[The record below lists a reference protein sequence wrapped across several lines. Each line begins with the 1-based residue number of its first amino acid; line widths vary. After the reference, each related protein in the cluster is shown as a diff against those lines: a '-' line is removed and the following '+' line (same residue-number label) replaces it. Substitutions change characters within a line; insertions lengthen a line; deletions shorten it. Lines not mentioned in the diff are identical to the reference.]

1 MDSHINWL
9 TRSYVV
15 LWARTSIGWLGLK
28 QVMMLMIMM
37 FIFWYFTV
45 SLDPIKY
52 FMSYCVYDNN
62 IFPEILN
69 EGASIISI
77 ILNQN
82 AYLYTH
88 ALSYALYIPVFFH
101 FSVCVD
107 KLFFPRPLIFEFQ
120 QKVLELS
127 DMCVSLSSPKID
139 LETDFSTWKVE
150 VLRTSVFIIKE
161 IFDIALLINAF
172 ISSND
177 LRNTY

>member
-1 MDSHINWL
+1 MDSHVSWL

-15 LWARTSIGWLGLK
+15 LWARTSTGWLGLK

-37 FIFWYFTV
+37 FIFIYFTV
-45 SLDPIKY
+45 SLDPMKY

-69 EGASIISI
+69 KASIISI

-82 AYLYTH
+82 VYFYTH

-107 KLFFPRPLIFEFQ
+107 KLFFARPLIFEFQ

-127 DMCVSLSSPKID
+127 DMCVSLDSPKID
-139 LETDFSTWKVE
+139 LETNFSTCRMFENV
-150 VLRTSVFIIKE
+150 SF
-161 IFDIALLINAF
+161 
-172 ISSND
+172 
-177 LRNTY
+177 Y